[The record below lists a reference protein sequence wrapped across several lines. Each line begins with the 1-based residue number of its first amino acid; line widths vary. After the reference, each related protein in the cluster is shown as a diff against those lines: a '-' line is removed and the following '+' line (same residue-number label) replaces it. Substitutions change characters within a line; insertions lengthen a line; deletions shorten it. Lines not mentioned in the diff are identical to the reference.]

1 VKLLLDTHIWL
12 WMLTAP
18 DRLGVARDAL
28 GDHRTELFLSAAST
42 WEIAIKHASGRLPL
56 PEPPTTYV
64 PDRMRSTGVTPLA
77 VTTAHT
83 LAAGALPPLHRD
95 PFDRLLLA
103 QAESLG
109 VRLVTA
115 DRQLAAYGT
124 ELFEIA

>member
-18 DRLGVARDAL
+18 DRLGGARDAL
-28 GDHRTELFLSAAST
+28 GDHRTELLLSAAST

-115 DRQLAAYGT
+115 DQQLAAYGID
-124 ELFEIA
+124 LFEIG